1 MDWLIWL
8 LIGVGLLIGEAFT
21 LAFVAV
27 YFGVAALVAALIAA
41 FGAPVWLQVL
51 VFCAVS
57 LLGVTLTRRVA
68 TRIFKGPAVKTNVHT
83 LTGRRGIVTVAIS
96 SDEGKGQV
104 RIGTDYW
111 SAKPYFDDSPVIA
124 EGTRVEVLKVE
135 GVTAVVMPIDG

>member
-8 LIGVGLLIGEAFT
+8 LVGVGLLVAEAFT

-27 YFGVAALVAALIAA
+27 YFGVAALVAALIAGV
-41 FGAPVWLQVL
+41 GAPVWLQVI

-57 LLGVTLTRRVA
+57 LLGLASTRRLA
-68 TRIFKGPAVKTNVHT
+68 TRVFRGPVVRTNVHS
-83 LTGRRGIVTVAIS
+83 LAGRRGIVTKAIS
-96 SDEGKGQV
+96 VDEGKGQV

-111 SAKPYFDDSPVIA
+111 SAKPYFEDAPVIP

-135 GVTAVVMPIDG
+135 GVTAVVMPVD